1 MKNITKL
8 AALLSFCLF
17 MAFSVAVDAQKMAHV
32 DGDAIIPNMPAY
44 KRAQAE
50 VEQYGK
56 ILQKQLEGKQAE
68 MQGYYAD
75 VMAKVQA
82 GTMAPAAQKE
92 AEAKLMKMQEDLQK
106 AAGKADQDLIK
117 KEQDLIKPLYEQFN
131 KALEDVA
138 KENGYGYIIDKKLIL
153 YSGGGIDA
161 TSKVKAKLGVQ

>member
-8 AALLSFCLF
+8 AALLSFCMF
-17 MAFSVAVDAQKMAHV
+17 MAFSVNAQKMAHV

-50 VEQYGK
+50 VESYGK

-68 MQGYYAD
+68 MQKYYAD
-75 VMAKVQA
+75 VMAQVQA
-82 GTMAPAAQKE
+82 GTMAPAQQKE

-106 AAGKADQDLIK
+106 AAAKADQDLVK

-131 KALEDVA
+131 NALEAVA

-153 YSGGGIDA
+153 YSDGGIDA